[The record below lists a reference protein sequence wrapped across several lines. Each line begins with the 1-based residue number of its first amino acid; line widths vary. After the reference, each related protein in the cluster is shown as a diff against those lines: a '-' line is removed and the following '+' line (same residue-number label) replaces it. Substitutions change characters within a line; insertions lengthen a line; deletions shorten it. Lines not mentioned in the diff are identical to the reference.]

1 MTKKILSWIGL
12 GGVAHNDNKN
22 AHGWEA
28 KLHGIMIGIVL
39 LSVPAA
45 FVHGRFEDQWIIQLA
60 EAMQWLVMLAFGA
73 ELVWMMWL
81 SSHPIEYL
89 FRNWLNLAIIMF
101 AAFGLAGWTS
111 DWFALARLA
120 RLALVGLLLAR
131 AFSSVGGA
139 FSVRSVPAFVGLS
152 VLMLIAA
159 GGGFYVLEPTVHS
172 FGDGL
177 WLAFVT
183 GSTVGYGDVIPTS
196 APARMFAVLMVLVG
210 FALLSIVT
218 ASISA
223 FLIGEDE
230 RRLRHEMHQDIRE
243 LREEVRQ
250 LRRELSTRS
259 DSPRRGGEKH

>member
-1 MTKKILSWIGL
+1 MTKHVLSWIGL
-12 GGVAHNDNKN
+12 GGVAPNDNPD
-22 AHGWEA
+22 AHRAEA
-28 KLHGIMIGIVL
+28 KLHSIMIGIAL
-39 LSVPAA
+39 LSIPAA
-45 FVHGRFEDQWIIQLA
+45 FVHGRVEEPWVIAVA
-60 EAMQWLVMLAFGA
+60 EALQWLVFASFTA
-73 ELVWMMWL
+73 ELAWMMWL
-81 SSHPIEYL
+81 SANPFGYVV
-89 FRNWLNLAIIMF
+89 RNWLNLAIVLF
-101 AAFGLAGWTS
+101 AGFGLAGWTS
-111 DWFALARLA
+111 DWFAVARLA

-139 FSVRSVPAFVGLS
+139 FTARSVPAFIGLS

-159 GGGFYVLEPTVHS
+159 GSGFYILEPTVQS

-183 GSTVGYGDVIPTS
+183 GSTVGYGDFVPTS
-196 APARMFAVLMVLVG
+196 TPARIFAVLMVLVG

-230 RRLRHEMHQDIRE
+230 KRLRREMHQDIRE

-250 LRRELSTRS
+250 LRRELSAK
-259 DSPRRGGEKH
+259 DLGAPRDREKR